1 MLSMSHG
8 VSLQGQVLFPLSHV
22 ASLVANKS
30 TNRTTHSSKVC
41 QQQGGHSQE
50 LDVLCSESF
59 GNVLSWLSK
68 SSLQEVARLSLSEA
82 QLKRLAL
89 SSIGFRHKRR
99 RSPWLVSWCSTDS
112 FFENK
117 NGFSQ
122 EQLRRSAP
130 LLSCLLLGGSAC
142 SSKIASPL
150 LPRPLHMPYQIRGFK
165 TRSRQAMDVHP
176 ALVMKAPDFNER
188 FLGLRTRKDKDKQ
201 KVHSEAEQNE
211 RLKTLLSDENLTTE
225 EQQRLRVAFA
235 EGYLACDPKARTS
248 TKLRVFN
255 IFRDLLGI
263 ILILAI
269 LFSFMGG
276 PFRRVL
282 IGTTNEVMPE
292 DIDVTFD
299 DVKGVDEAKQEL
311 QEIVEFLRNPEKF
324 SSLGGKLPKG
334 VLLVGPPG
342 TGKTLLARAVAGE
355 ANVPFFHA
363 AGPEFDEI
371 LVGQG
376 ARRVRDLFSTAKMR
390 APCVVFID
398 EIDSVGAKR
407 TNSVL
412 HPYANQTINQ
422 LLTEMDGFR
431 QNEGVIVL
439 GATNRRDDL
448 DKALLRPGRFDVEV
462 QVPVP
467 DLAGRKEILQLY
479 LGKVKLAPDVSLD
492 VLARGTTG
500 FTGADLENVVNQAA
514 LRAAID
520 AAPAVSMRYLENA
533 RDKVLMGPER
543 KSRIPD
549 EEANLITAYHEG
561 GHALVAHYSKEAHP
575 LHKVTIIPRGPSLG
589 HTAYIPE
596 KEHYHVTKAQMMA
609 TMDTLMGGRAAE
621 ELVFG
626 TEKVT
631 SGASSDLKQA
641 TALATNMV
649 KEWGMS
655 EKVGVRTF
663 DEDRSS
669 LIVVNELAPN
679 TAEVIDTEIKRLLH
693 ESYERAKAILKT
705 HQKEHKLLAEA
716 LLKYETLDAEDVKQ
730 LLSGKDLSQI
740 RKSAQNVWDIKKEEL
755 DIILPISFFN

>member
-30 TNRTTHSSKVC
+30 TSRSTHSTKAC
-41 QQQGGHSQE
+41 QQQDRHSRE

-117 NGFSQ
+117 NGFSK
-122 EQLRRSAP
+122 EQLRRSSP
-130 LLSCLLLGGSAC
+130 LLSCLLLGGNAC
-142 SSKIASPL
+142 SSKFASPL
-150 LPRPLHMPYQIRGFK
+150 LLRPLHMPYQIRGFK
-165 TRSRQAMDVHP
+165 TKSRQAADVQT

-201 KVHSEAEQNE
+201 KVYSEAEQNE
-211 RLKTLLSDENLTTE
+211 RLKALLSDENLTLE

-626 TEKVT
+626 TEKIT

-730 LLSGKDLSQI
+730 LLCGKDLSQS
-740 RKSAQNVWDIKKEEL
+740 RKRHWKQ
-755 DIILPISFFN
+755 

>member
-1 MLSMSHG
+1 MSGARKKVAAMLSMNHA
-8 VSLQGQVLFPLSHV
+8 VSLQGQLLFPLSHV
-22 ASLVANKS
+22 ASLVAG
-30 TNRTTHSSKVC
+30 T
-41 QQQGGHSQE
+41 GHASRGAKTCRQHGKQVRAT
-50 LDVLCSESF
+50 DVLCPESF
-59 GNVLSWLSK
+59 DTVVSWLSK
-68 SSLQEVARLSLSEA
+68 SSLQELARLSITEA
-82 QLKRLAL
+82 QLKDLAL
-89 SSIGFRHKRR
+89 CSIGLKRR
-99 RSPWLVSWCSTDS
+99 KFQSPWPASWRSADT

-117 NGFSQ
+117 HGFSR
-122 EQLRRSAP
+122 EELRRGAP
-130 LLSCLLLGGSAC
+130 VLSCLFLGTSTSA
-142 SSKIASPL
+142 SRFAPL
-150 LPRPLHMPYQIRGFK
+150 PLRPLRMPYQIRGFK
-165 TRSRQAMDVHP
+165 TKIRQSSEGNS
-176 ALVMKAPDFNER
+176 ALVMKAPDLNER
-188 FLGLRTRKDKDKQ
+188 FLGLRVRKDKDKQ
-201 KVHSEAEQNE
+201 KGASEAEQNE
-211 RLKTLLSDENLTTE
+211 RLKALLSSENLTPE

-269 LFSFMGG
+269 LFSFMGELSGG

-479 LGKVKLAPDVSLD
+479 LGKVKVAADVSLD

-596 KEHYHVTKAQMMA
+596 KEHYHVTKAQMLA

-626 TEKVT
+626 SEKIT

-655 EKVGVRTF
+655 EKAGVRTF
-663 DEDRSS
+663 DDDHSS

-679 TAEVIDTEIKRLLH
+679 TAEVIDAEIKRILH

-730 LLSGKDLSQI
+730 LLSGKDLGQL
-740 RKSAQNVWDIKKEEL
+740 RKRQWKQ
-755 DIILPISFFN
+755 